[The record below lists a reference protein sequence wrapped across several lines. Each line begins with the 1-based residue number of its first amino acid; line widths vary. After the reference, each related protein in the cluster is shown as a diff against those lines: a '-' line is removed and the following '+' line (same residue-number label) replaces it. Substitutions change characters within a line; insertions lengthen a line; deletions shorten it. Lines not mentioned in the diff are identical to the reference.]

1 MKRQPLSVVSNSQ
14 KVAENR
20 TMSGRTRKVPKRFIE
35 DNVGNTKENSA
46 SKKVD
51 KCIFMI
57 RVINTF

>member
-1 MKRQPLSVVSNSQ
+1 
-14 KVAENR
+14 
-20 TMSGRTRKVPKRFIE
+20 MSGRTRKVPKRFIE
-35 DNVGNTKENSA
+35 DDVGNTKENSA